1 MNSSSLH
8 SPIPSSKSKRAKPD
22 SESIA
27 ATPKSK
33 PSSNTTIATQTP
45 TQPSQLPPRLRSRRV
60 ALSLKEVRQIASQ
73 GLGNNQT
80 KSARRQIASWPEDS
94 TTTTSKLHKP
104 RKKQDRNGLTKI
116 PDKYEMLGEFF
127 ANLDSSI
134 RLLRMKGSMSTL
146 SNISPKIESLTDRRF
161 THKHLAQLKYIMPE
175 VIEIKR
181 VLRFNEQTSC
191 MKPELHVT
199 FNADAIDC
207 DDRKLKSES
216 KNIYL
221 RKVFRS
227 RLEDFYRDHPQV
239 TLMLLYETFIPFNVL
254 LFVNSWC
261 VKYALQWFQGDDIP
275 EEMLPEPFNR
285 LSLLKETTAVEE
297 EQPAVA
303 SLLPQS
309 FQRRFSQKG
318 TKVEVENNPQKSVSS
333 AFKPCSNRIS
343 LNEEISCSAPSPAKV
358 SLNPTCDQNCSSAT
372 PTKEKD
378 SMNDLYD
385 SPIKMACVQPTP
397 ATLISTTPALHPHK
411 RCMSSYDDDS
421 FSSPDKLVRRPPG
434 RSLIFE
440 TPVKHAKDEQKELGD
455 VSDDDNILKILPE
468 SLLQSIREKEQKA
481 KEERYPAISQAKRR
495 RQMIACL
502 PKLFN
507 KIHFLFQ
514 SIKQSVLT
522 KEEFIHKII
531 ASHSDIVDRREVEEQ
546 LNLLLELVPEW
557 ISEKL
562 ACSGGLLFR
571 INKLYSPET
580 VRARLEEAN

>member
-1 MNSSSLH
+1 MNSSLH

-27 ATPKSK
+27 ATPKYK
-33 PSSNTTIATQTP
+33 HSSNTTIATQTP

-60 ALSLKEVRQIASQ
+60 ALYLKEVRQIASQ
-73 GLGNNQT
+73 DLGNNQT

-94 TTTTSKLHKP
+94 TTTTTSKLQKP
-104 RKKQDRNGLTKI
+104 RKKQDRNRLTKI

-127 ANLDSSI
+127 DNLDSSI

-161 THKHLAQLKYIMPE
+161 TYKHLAQLKYIMPE
-175 VIEIKR
+175 AIEIKR

-199 FNADAIDC
+199 FNADAIEC
-207 DDRKLKSES
+207 DDGKLKSES

-227 RLEDFYRDHPQV
+227 RLEDFYRDHPQ
-239 TLMLLYETFIPFNVL
+239 
-254 LFVNSWC
+254 
-261 VKYALQWFQGDDIP
+261 GDDIP

-285 LSLLKETTAVEE
+285 MSLLKETTAVKE

-309 FQRRFSQKG
+309 FQRRFSQKS
-318 TKVEVENNPQKSVSS
+318 TKVEAENDTQKSVFS
-333 AFKPCSNRIS
+333 ASKPCPKKIS

-358 SLNPTCDQNCSSAT
+358 SLNLSCDQNCSSAT
-372 PTKEKD
+372 PTKEKN
-378 SMNDLYD
+378 SMNDVYD

-421 FSSPDKLVRRPPG
+421 FSTPDKLVRRPPS

-455 VSDDDNILKILPE
+455 LSDDDDILKILPE
-468 SLLQSIREKEQKA
+468 NLLQSIREKEQKA
-481 KEERYPAISQAKRR
+481 KEERDPAISQAKRR

-562 ACSGGLLFR
+562 ASSGDLLFR

>member
-1 MNSSSLH
+1 MNSSLH

-73 GLGNNQT
+73 DLGNNQT

-94 TTTTSKLHKP
+94 TTTTTSKLHKP

-127 ANLDSSI
+127 DNLDSSI

-161 THKHLAQLKYIMPE
+161 THNHLAQLKYIMPE
-175 VIEIKR
+175 AIEIKR

-199 FNADAIDC
+199 FNADAIEC
-207 DDRKLKSES
+207 DDGKLKSES

-227 RLEDFYRDHPQV
+227 RLEDFYRDHPQ
-239 TLMLLYETFIPFNVL
+239 
-254 LFVNSWC
+254 
-261 VKYALQWFQGDDIP
+261 GDDIP

-285 LSLLKETTAVEE
+285 MSLLKETTAVEE

-309 FQRRFSQKG
+309 FQRRFSQKS
-318 TKVEVENNPQKSVSS
+318 TKVEAENDTQKSVFS
-333 AFKPCSNRIS
+333 ASKPCPKKIS
-343 LNEEISCSAPSPAKV
+343 LNEENSCSAPSPAKV
-358 SLNPTCDQNCSSAT
+358 SLNLSCDQNCSSAT
-372 PTKEKD
+372 PTKEKN
-378 SMNDLYD
+378 SMNDVYD

-421 FSSPDKLVRRPPG
+421 FSTPDKLNRRPPS

-455 VSDDDNILKILPE
+455 LSDDDDILKILPE
-468 SLLQSIREKEQKA
+468 NLLQSIREKEQKA
-481 KEERYPAISQAKRR
+481 KEERDPAISQAKRR

-502 PKLFN
+502 PEALQQNSFPFSVN
-507 KIHFLFQ
+507 KTI
-514 SIKQSVLT
+514 SS
-522 KEEFIHKII
+522 HK
-531 ASHSDIVDRREVEEQ
+531 RRVYTQ
-546 LNLLLELVPEW
+546 DNCKPL
-557 ISEKL
+557 
-562 ACSGGLLFR
+562 
-571 INKLYSPET
+571 
-580 VRARLEEAN
+580 

>member
-1 MNSSSLH
+1 MNSSLH

-27 ATPKSK
+27 ATPKYK

-60 ALSLKEVRQIASQ
+60 ALYLKEVRQIASQ
-73 GLGNNQT
+73 DLGNNQT

-94 TTTTSKLHKP
+94 TTTTTSKLQKP
-104 RKKQDRNGLTKI
+104 RKKQDRNRLTKI

-127 ANLDSSI
+127 DNLDSSI

-161 THKHLAQLKYIMPE
+161 TYKHLAQLKYIMPE
-175 VIEIKR
+175 AIEIKR

-199 FNADAIDC
+199 FNADAIEC
-207 DDRKLKSES
+207 DDGKLKSES

-227 RLEDFYRDHPQV
+227 RLEDFYRDHPQ
-239 TLMLLYETFIPFNVL
+239 
-254 LFVNSWC
+254 
-261 VKYALQWFQGDDIP
+261 GDDIP

-285 LSLLKETTAVEE
+285 MSLLKETTAVKE

-303 SLLPQS
+303 SLLLPK
-309 FQRRFSQKG
+309 FP
-318 TKVEVENNPQKSVSS
+318 EALLP
-333 AFKPCSNRIS
+333 
-343 LNEEISCSAPSPAKV
+343 EEYKTKV
-358 SLNPTCDQNCSSAT
+358 SLNLSCDQNCSSAT
-372 PTKEKD
+372 PTKEKN
-378 SMNDLYD
+378 SMNDVYD

-421 FSSPDKLVRRPPG
+421 FSTPDKLVRRPPS

-455 VSDDDNILKILPE
+455 LSDDDDILKILPE
-468 SLLQSIREKEQKA
+468 NLLQSIREKEQKA
-481 KEERYPAISQAKRR
+481 KEERDPAISQAKRR

-562 ACSGGLLFR
+562 ASSGDLLFR

>member
-8 SPIPSSKSKRAKPD
+8 SPIPSSKSKRPQPD
-22 SESIA
+22 SESTA

-33 PSSNTTIATQTP
+33 PSSNPTIATQTP
-45 TQPSQLPPRLRSRRV
+45 TQSSQLPPRLRKRRV
-60 ALSLKEVRQIASQ
+60 ALSLKEVRRIASQ
-73 GLGNNQT
+73 DLGTNQT

-94 TTTTSKLHKP
+94 TTTPSKPHKP
-104 RKKQDRNGLTKI
+104 RKNQTRNGLTKI

-127 ANLDSSI
+127 DNLDSSI

-175 VIEIKR
+175 AIEIKR

-191 MKPELHVT
+191 MKPELLVT
-199 FNADAIDC
+199 VNADAIEC
-207 DDRKLKSES
+207 DDGKLKSES
-216 KNIYL
+216 KNMYL

-227 RLEDFYRDHPQV
+227 RLADFYRDHP
-239 TLMLLYETFIPFNVL
+239 
-254 LFVNSWC
+254 
-261 VKYALQWFQGDDIP
+261 QGDDIP

-285 LSLLKETTAVEE
+285 LSLLKETSAVEE
-297 EQPAVA
+297 EQPIVA

-318 TKVEVENNPQKSVSS
+318 TKIEAENALQKLVSS
-333 AFKPCSNRIS
+333 AFEPCPYKIS

-358 SLNPTCDQNCSSAT
+358 SLKPTRDQNFSSAI
-372 PTKEKD
+372 PSKEKD
-378 SMNDLYD
+378 SMNEVDD
-385 SPIKMACVQPTP
+385 SPIKIASVRSTPAKLASTP
-397 ATLISTTPALHPHK
+397 ATLISTKPALHPHK
-411 RCMSSYDDDS
+411 RCMSSCDDDS
-421 FSSPDKLVRRPPG
+421 FSSPDKLVRRPPS

-440 TPVKHAKDEQKELGD
+440 TPVKHAKDEQKEPGD
-455 VSDDDNILKILPE
+455 LSDDDSILKILPE

-481 KEERYPAISQAKRR
+481 KEERDPAISQAKRR

-522 KEEFIHKII
+522 KEELIHKII
-531 ASHSDIVDRREVEEQ
+531 ASHFDIADRREVEEQ

-562 ACSGGLLFR
+562 ASSGDLLFR

-580 VRARLEEAN
+580 VRAQLEEAN

>member
-8 SPIPSSKSKRAKPD
+8 SPIPSSKSKRPKPD
-22 SESIA
+22 SESTA

-33 PSSNTTIATQTP
+33 PSSNPTIATQTP

-73 GLGNNQT
+73 DLGTNQT

-94 TTTTSKLHKP
+94 TTTTSSSSSSKLHKP
-104 RKKQDRNGLTKI
+104 RKNQTRNGLTKI
-116 PDKYEMLGEFF
+116 PDKYQMLGEFF
-127 ANLDSSI
+127 DNLDSSI
-134 RLLRMKGSMSTL
+134 RLLRMKGTMSTF

-175 VIEIKR
+175 AIEIKR

-191 MKPELHVT
+191 MKPELHVIV
-199 FNADAIDC
+199 NADAIEF
-207 DDRKLKSES
+207 DDGKLKSES
-216 KNIYL
+216 KNIFL

-227 RLEDFYRDHPQV
+227 RLADFYRDHP
-239 TLMLLYETFIPFNVL
+239 
-254 LFVNSWC
+254 
-261 VKYALQWFQGDDIP
+261 QGDDIP

-297 EQPAVA
+297 EQPIVA

-318 TKVEVENNPQKSVSS
+318 TEVEAENALQKTVSS
-333 AFKPCSNRIS
+333 AFEPCPNKIS
-343 LNEEISCSAPSPAKV
+343 LNEEISCSALSPAKV
-358 SLNPTCDQNCSSAT
+358 SLKPTCDQNFSSAT
-372 PTKEKD
+372 PSKEKD
-378 SMNDLYD
+378 SMNEVDD
-385 SPIKMACVQPTP
+385 SPIKMASVQSTPAKLASTP

-411 RCMSSYDDDS
+411 RCMSSCDDDS
-421 FSSPDKLVRRPPG
+421 FSSPDKLVRRPPS

-440 TPVKHAKDEQKELGD
+440 TPVKHAKDEQKED
-455 VSDDDNILKILPE
+455 VSDDDNILKILPG
-468 SLLQSIREKEQKA
+468 SLLQSIREKERKA
-481 KEERYPAISQAKRR
+481 KEERDPAISQAKRR

-522 KEEFIHKII
+522 KEELIHKII
-531 ASHSDIVDRREVEEQ
+531 ASHSDIADRREVEEQ

-562 ACSGGLLFR
+562 ASSGDLLFR
-571 INKLYSPET
+571 INKPYSPET
-580 VRARLEEAN
+580 VRAQLEEAN